1 MTDPQLIFDQKI
13 DLPYTYTIGKVQRT
27 FLRGLTEG
35 KLFASTDGTRKFI
48 PARPFA
54 PDGSKLTETV
64 EVEAR
69 GTVVASTRAGHLG
82 GKVFALVSIAGCEG
96 AMLHLLEEPLEPG
109 TAVEPVWER
118 GAEPGILAL
127 RAFRRAS

>member
-1 MTDPQLIFDQKI
+1 MTEQLIFNQKI
-13 DLPYTYTIGKVQRT
+13 DLPYTYTIGKVQRA
-27 FLRGLTEG
+27 FLRALTEG
-35 KLFASTDGTRKFI
+35 KLLASTDGTRKFV

-54 PDGSKLTETV
+54 PDGSKLPETV
-64 EVEAR
+64 EVAPR

-82 GKVFALVSIAGCEG
+82 GKVFALISIAGCEG
-96 AMLHLLEEPLEPG
+96 AMFHLLSEPLEPG
-109 TAVEPVWER
+109 TPVEPVWEQ